1 MAAPAPVPAGPV
13 VSFVR
18 RRPLTAFFLW
28 FFTVGQAFAFVPV
41 LVDVPAPQVFID
53 LSTVVGLLLPALV
66 VTRVVGGPDA
76 LRTLLRSSFA
86 WRIAPRWYA
95 LALLVVPGV
104 AVALLLATG
113 TPAAEVSLGT
123 ALGAF
128 ALQLLLT
135 FVFNNWWE
143 EVAWAGFVGVRLQE
157 RFGSTVKAALVAGP
171 LFALQHVSGFVDAGP
186 AGAVLLLVLL
196 AVLATPFRMLTGW
209 MVNRTASVFVVGM
222 LHAAGDATGPGSG
235 FGAGSLVRLYPD
247 SGLAGSVH
255 VFGIALIGLAVLAAT
270 RGRLGHRT
278 DRPVRSTASAPA
290 PHADRRRGGPAGRA
304 GATGPA

>member
-1 MAAPAPVPAGPV
+1 MATLAPAPAPAGPV

-66 VTRVVGGPDA
+66 ITRVVDGPDA
-76 LRTLLRSSFA
+76 LRALLRSSFA
-86 WRIAPRWYA
+86 WRIAPRWYV

-104 AVALLLATG
+104 AVALLAATG
-113 TPAAEVSLGT
+113 TLASGVSLGT

-209 MVNRTASVFVVGM
+209 MVNRTASVFVVGL
-222 LHAAGDATGPGSG
+222 LHAAGDAAGPGSG
-235 FGAGSLVRLYPD
+235 FGAGFLVRLYPD
-247 SGLAGSVH
+247 SGLAGSAH
-255 VFGIALIGLAVLAAT
+255 VFGIALIGLVVLAAT
-270 RGRLGHRT
+270 RGRLGHRA
-278 DRPVRSTASAPA
+278 DRP
-290 PHADRRRGGPAGRA
+290 
-304 GATGPA
+304 